1 MFLSTHACSLTHAD
15 ANADADADAD
25 ADGNTPAEV
34 PATMTRDE
42 ARYVVLIH
50 RYVCLSYHL
59 LLLSVSLYS

>member
-1 MFLSTHACSLTHAD
+1 MFLSTHACSLTH
-15 ANADADADAD
+15 ADADADAD